1 MIFHRYGP
9 YHCAR
14 MRAFA
19 ARGPAVAIEVVRK
32 DTTYQWDLVDY
43 SQDFRRVT
51 LFPELMADEPRVGD
65 LRRRL
70 YRCLET
76 EKPRAVA
83 IPGWSTPYAF
93 LALWWCL
100 KTSTPAVLM
109 SESTV
114 LDRRRTFLG
123 EAVKRRLLCLYR
135 AALVG
140 GRRQTEYVN
149 LLGFPELAVV
159 PGYAVVDNA
168 HFGRLQVGGEAGPDT
183 RQSFL
188 VCCRFVRKKNLPRL
202 LEGYA
207 RYRQEAGSAAWGLV
221 LAGEGPEGDKVAEA
235 IRTLR
240 VDDSVC
246 LAGFVQYDELPALYG
261 GAGAFI
267 LPSACDE
274 QWGLVVNEAMAAGLP
289 ALVSNRCGCAPDL
302 VEEGRNGF
310 TFDPYDA
317 EELARLMLRVSS
329 MSEDGRAAMGQASRE
344 IISRWTPE
352 TFATNLMKAVQIAL
366 NAPQPKA
373 TVVGRALLWVLIHR
387 PRAFL

>member
-1 MIFHRYGP
+1 MERPIAVIFHRYGP

-114 LDRRRTFLG
+114 LDRRRTFL
-123 EAVKRRLLCLYR
+123 VRRLSEGCSACTGR
-135 AALVG
+135 PWWG
-140 GRRQTEYVN
+140 GDARPKYVN

-168 HFGRLQVGGEAGPDT
+168 HFGRLQVGGEAGPIRGNPSWSVAASFGRRTFHACLKAMPDT
-183 RQSFL
+183 ARRPQ
-188 VCCRFVRKKNLPRL
+188 CRLGSRGGVIGQGSGSDKNA
-202 LEGYA
+202 EG
-207 RYRQEAGSAAWGLV
+207 
-221 LAGEGPEGDKVAEA
+221 
-235 IRTLR
+235 
-240 VDDSVC
+240 
-246 LAGFVQYDELPALYG
+246 
-261 GAGAFI
+261 
-267 LPSACDE
+267 
-274 QWGLVVNEAMAAGLP
+274 
-289 ALVSNRCGCAPDL
+289 
-302 VEEGRNGF
+302 
-310 TFDPYDA
+310 
-317 EELARLMLRVSS
+317 
-329 MSEDGRAAMGQASRE
+329 
-344 IISRWTPE
+344 
-352 TFATNLMKAVQIAL
+352 
-366 NAPQPKA
+366 
-373 TVVGRALLWVLIHR
+373 
-387 PRAFL
+387 